1 MARKFICVWAPW
13 FRTEIETH
21 THPEWVHLPLAIYS
35 LESRQRDLLEV
46 SPCAAHA
53 GLTVGMSL
61 REAQL
66 RCPKAILVADD
77 RPRYGKAFLPVID
90 ALDCFS
96 PQVEET
102 DLGMAFADATGLT
115 LLYGSDLELCRKIQI
130 AIRESTVHRVN
141 VGLAGSKFAAEI
153 VARTADPSGIGAVL
167 ETDAMH
173 LAQLPLTML
182 PLSKKTIKQLNLLGV
197 CDLGAFAALPANTV
211 RSKYGVE
218 GHIAQKMASG
228 LDDRP
233 IKPRL
238 RPLGFE
244 ETTEFEWGEQNLDRV
259 AFAIQS
265 MATRLAHRL

>member
-46 SPCAAHA
+46 SLCAAHA

-66 RCPKAILVADD
+66 RCPKAILVPDD

-182 PLSKKTIKQLNLLGV
+182 PLSKKTIKQLNPGSRYLLLG
-197 CDLGAFAALPANTV
+197 FF
-211 RSKYGVE
+211 Y
-218 GHIAQKMASG
+218 
-228 LDDRP
+228 
-233 IKPRL
+233 
-238 RPLGFE
+238 F
-244 ETTEFEWGEQNLDRV
+244 
-259 AFAIQS
+259 
-265 MATRLAHRL
+265 